1 MSQLLEFVSSRR
13 EGIQDNHQREAPLSE
28 DLQLLDAYSQ
38 AVISASERVSPSV
51 VNISVRQHVSD
62 GGTRSR
68 ERGERAGNGSG
79 FIFTPDGFILTNSH
93 VVHHA
98 SEVEA
103 ILSDGRKFQAQKVGD
118 DPDTDLAVVRINA
131 SNLWPPAPWPRSSP
145 ALRPT

>member
-103 ILSDGRKFQAQKVGD
+103 ILSGGNFRLRKWAMIQIPTWLLFGST
-118 DPDTDLAVVRINA
+118 PRICGQ
-131 SNLWPPAPWPRSSP
+131 R
-145 ALRPT
+145 R